1 MAVIIMNRFVIAPMF
16 APSDQELVGDP
27 IPTAF
32 ENTQSL
38 TQVAKGLT
46 LASQL
51 GRPKDQTGMEY
62 AYVYKKESNWL
73 VSPGSASSPI

>member
-16 APSDQELVGDP
+16 AP
-27 IPTAF
+27 PTKSSSEILTSAF
-32 ENTQSL
+32 QNTQSS

-73 VSPGSASSPI
+73 LSLGSVGSPI

>member
-38 TQVAKGLT
+38 TQVAKGLRSRLSS
-46 LASQL
+46 LAT
-51 GRPKDQTGMEY
+51 GPPEDQTGYGVGLCLQEGKQL
-62 AYVYKKESNWL
+62 ACLAW
-73 VSPGSASSPI
+73 